1 MNEFIKAAER
11 KMKRPTKP
19 LEKDIENSCVNYAKT
34 LGCLALKLIL
44 LNIRGFP
51 DRTILIPG
59 RSVIFVEFKRDE
71 TCELSGS
78 QLKYKRLLEGLG
90 FDYFIVYSLEQFK
103 ELMEFYI

>member
-1 MNEFIKAAER
+1 MNEFIKAAE
-11 KMKRPTKP
+11 KKTKRSSKP
-19 LEKDIENSCVNYAKT
+19 LEKDIEKECVNYAKS

-44 LNIRGFP
+44 LNLRGFP

-59 RSVIFVEFKRDE
+59 NSIVFVEFKRDE

-90 FDYFIVYSLEQFK
+90 FEYVVIWNLDQFK
-103 ELMEFYI
+103 ELLSMYI